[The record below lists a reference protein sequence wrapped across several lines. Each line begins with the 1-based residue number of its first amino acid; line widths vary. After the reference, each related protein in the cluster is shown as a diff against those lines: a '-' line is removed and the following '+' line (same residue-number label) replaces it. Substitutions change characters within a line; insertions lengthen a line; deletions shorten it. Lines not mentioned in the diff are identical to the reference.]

1 MYNSRFHIFNSGAG
15 YQTLAL
21 PRIIDC
27 RANGEITLADID
39 CPFGISNNIS
49 HSPSFGAGVL
59 TISNPSLNRP
69 SLFIGTATLLSAL
82 RAFSLK
88 PVVFIGFPAPMSI
101 GTGRRFITIYSRP
114 PAPKWNKEEKTCAGA
129 GALKGKI
136 LKPLP

>member
-69 SLFIGTATLLSAL
+69 FLFIGTATLLSAL

-114 PAPKWNKEEKTCAGA
+114 P
-129 GALKGKI
+129 
-136 LKPLP
+136 PLSGIRKKRLARGQGH